1 MTIYQKILSKKK
13 KKENMLAALLDPD
26 SENFESLKEKIE
38 LIEKSEIDFILVG
51 GSTTWNNNFE
61 RFTEKVKSFA
71 SKAVIIF
78 PGSAEQIS
86 PSADAILFLSLIS
99 GKNPKYLIGEQIK
112 AAPIL
117 KKMDVEVIPT
127 GYILLD
133 GGRKTTVEFVS
144 GTKPISQ
151 DDVEK
156 IKDTAYAAQLLGMKM
171 VYLECGSGARYPV
184 KDEIVEKVKDYIE
197 IPLVVGGGIKDMKAI
212 QSKHRAGADI
222 VVVGNALEKAP
233 TILLEKK

>member
-13 KKENMLAALLDPD
+13 KKEKILVALLDPD
-26 SENFESLKEKIE
+26 SENLRNLKKKIE

-51 GSTTWNNNFE
+51 GSTSWNNNFE
-61 RFTEKVKSFA
+61 RFTEKVKSMA
-71 SKAVIIF
+71 SKAVIVF

-99 GKNPKYLIGEQIK
+99 GKNPKYLIEEQIK

-117 KKMDVEVIPT
+117 KETDIEVIPT

-151 DDVEK
+151 DDIDK
-156 IKDTAYAAQLLGMKM
+156 IKDTAYAAQLLGMKL

-184 KDEIVEKVKDYIE
+184 KDEIIKRVKEYIE
-197 IPLVVGGGIKDMKAI
+197 IPLVVGGGIKDRKEI
-212 QSKHRAGADI
+212 ESKHRAGADI
-222 VVVGNALEKAP
+222 VVVGNALEKDP
-233 TILLEKK
+233 TILLKKK

>member
-1 MTIYQKILSKKK
+1 MTVYQKILSKKK
-13 KKENMLAALLDPD
+13 KKEKMLAALLDPD
-26 SENFESLKEKIE
+26 SENLGNLKKKIQ
-38 LIEKSEIDFILVG
+38 LIEKSKIDFILVG
-51 GSTTWNNNFE
+51 GSTSWNNNFE
-61 RFTEKVKSFA
+61 RFTEKVKSMA

-99 GKNPKYLIGEQIK
+99 GQNPKYLIGEQIK

-117 KKMDVEVIPT
+117 KEIDIEVIPT
-127 GYILLD
+127 GYILVD

-144 GTKPISQ
+144 GTNPISQ

-184 KDEIVEKVKDYIE
+184 KDEIIKKVKEYIE
-197 IPLVVGGGIKDMKAI
+197 IPLVVGGGIKDRKEI

-222 VVVGNALEKAP
+222 LVVGNALEKDP

>member
-1 MTIYQKILSKKK
+1 MTVYQKILSKKK
-13 KKENMLAALLDPD
+13 KKEKMLAALLDPD
-26 SENFESLKEKIE
+26 SENLGNLKKKIQ
-38 LIEKSEIDFILVG
+38 LIEKSKIDFILVG
-51 GSTTWNNNFE
+51 GSTSWNNNFE
-61 RFTEKVKSFA
+61 RFTEKVKSMA

-99 GKNPKYLIGEQIK
+99 GQNPKYLIGEQIK

-117 KKMDVEVIPT
+117 KEMDIEVIPT
-127 GYILLD
+127 GYILVD

-144 GTKPISQ
+144 GTNPISQ

-184 KDEIVEKVKDYIE
+184 KDEIIKKVKEYIE
-197 IPLVVGGGIKDMKAI
+197 IPLVVGGGIKDRKEI
-212 QSKHRAGADI
+212 ESKHRAGADI
-222 VVVGNALEKAP
+222 LVVGNALEKDPA
-233 TILLEKK
+233 ILLEKK

>member
-1 MTIYQKILSKKK
+1 MTVYQKILSKKK
-13 KKENMLAALLDPD
+13 KKEKMLVALLDPD
-26 SENFESLKEKIE
+26 SENLGDLKKKIQ
-38 LIEKSEIDFILVG
+38 LIEKSKIDFILVG
-51 GSTTWNNNFE
+51 GSTSWNNNFE
-61 RFTEKVKSFA
+61 RFTEKVKSIA

-99 GKNPKYLIGEQIK
+99 GQNPKYLIGEQIK

-117 KKMDVEVIPT
+117 KEMDIEVIPT

-144 GTKPISQ
+144 GTRPIPQ
-151 DDVEK
+151 DDVDK
-156 IKDTAYAAQLLGMKM
+156 IRDTAYAAQLLGMKM
-171 VYLECGSGARYPV
+171 VYLECGSGARYAV
-184 KDEIVEKVKDYIE
+184 KDELIQAVKEYIE
-197 IPLVVGGGIKDMKAI
+197 IPLVVGGGIKNKKEVEN
-212 QSKHRAGADI
+212 KHKAGADI
-222 VVVGNALEKAP
+222 VVVGNALEKDP

>member
-1 MTIYQKILSKKK
+1 MSIYQKILSKKEK
-13 KKENMLAALLDPD
+13 QENMLAALLDPD
-26 SENFESLKEKIE
+26 SENLENLEKKIE

-61 RFTEKVKSFA
+61 RFVEKVKSLA

-86 PSADAILFLSLIS
+86 TSADAILFLSLIS
-99 GKNPKYLIGEQIK
+99 GNNPKYLIGEQVK

-117 KKMDVEVIPT
+117 KEMDIEVIPT

-144 GTKPISQ
+144 GTKAIPQ
-151 DDVEK
+151 KNVKK
-156 IKDTAYAAQLLGMKM
+156 IRDTAYAAQLLGMKM
-171 VYLECGSGARYPV
+171 VYLECGSGARHPV
-184 KDEIVEKVKDYIE
+184 KDELIKEVKKYIH
-197 IPLVVGGGIKDMKAI
+197 IPLVVGGGIKDRKEVAK
-212 QSKHRAGADI
+212 KHKAGADI
-222 VVVGNALEKAP
+222 VVVGNALEDDP

>member
-1 MTIYQKILSKKK
+1 MSVYQKILSKKK
-13 KKENMLAALLDPD
+13 KKEKMLAALLDPD
-26 SENFESLKEKIE
+26 SENLGKLKKKIE

-51 GSTTWNNNFE
+51 GSTSWNNNFE
-61 RFTEKVKSFA
+61 RFTERVKSMA

-117 KKMDVEVIPT
+117 REMNIEVIPT

-156 IKDTAYAAQLLGMKM
+156 IKDTAYAAQLLGMKI

-184 KDEIVEKVKDYIE
+184 KDEIIEEVKEFIE
-197 IPLVVGGGIKDMKAI
+197 IPLVVGGGIKDKKEI

-222 VVVGNALEKAP
+222 VVVGNALEKDPA
-233 TILLEKK
+233 ILLEKK

>member
-1 MTIYQKILSKKK
+1 MNIYQRILSKKRE
-13 KKENMLAALLDPD
+13 KEKMLAALLDPD
-26 SENFESLKEKIE
+26 SEDFESLKEKIE
-38 LIEKSEIDFILVG
+38 LIEKSKIDFILVG

-61 RFTEKVKSFA
+61 RFTEKVKSLA
-71 SKAVIIF
+71 SKTVIIF

-86 PSADAILFLSLIS
+86 PQADAILFLSLVS
-99 GKNPKYLIGEQIK
+99 GKNPKYLIEEQIK

-117 KKMDVEVIPT
+117 KEMEIEVIPT
-127 GYILLD
+127 GYILID

-151 DDVEK
+151 DNVEK

-184 KDEIVEKVKDYIE
+184 RDKLIKEVREYIE
-197 IPLVVGGGIKDMKAI
+197 IPLVVGGGIKDRKEI
-212 QSKHRAGADI
+212 ERKHRAGADI
-222 VVVGNALEKAP
+222 VVVGNALEKDP
-233 TILLEKK
+233 TILLKKK